1 MLKELDIRVLK
12 NTYDINIKGI
22 IQVGSYL
29 VREYE
34 ILKQVCPGKFIF
46 IDANKDVTDK
56 LQSKIDD
63 RCLVFN
69 NLISDIDNIEQDFY
83 ILNHAQ
89 SSSMLKLDKHLIYH
103 PEYSKIIE
111 ERKIKTITLD
121 TLIKINK
128 IDLLNYNCL
137 IMDVQG
143 SELHVLEG
151 FNSGIENIDYIYTE
165 LNFESMY
172 ENCVIQEDLTMYLN
186 KKGFNLVESFDT
198 GFGWGDGLYIK
209 NYGK

>member
-1 MLKELDIRVLK
+1 MLKEMDIRIFQK
-12 NTYDINIKGI
+12 KYGMNIKGI
-22 IQVGSYL
+22 IQVGSYTAK
-29 VREYE
+29 EYP
-34 ILKQVCPGKFIF
+34 ILKEVCSGKFIF
-46 IDANKDVTDK
+46 IDANKDVIDELK
-56 LQSKIDD
+56 LKINSD
-63 RCLVFN
+63 CLVFN
-69 NLISDIDNIEQDFY
+69 NLVSNIDDQEKDFY
-83 ILNHAQ
+83 ILNHEQ
-89 SSSMLKLDKHLIYH
+89 SSSMLKLDKHKTYH
-103 PEYSKIIE
+103 PNYSSIIE
-111 ERKIKTITLD
+111 ERKLKTITLD
-121 TLIKINK
+121 TLIKINE
-128 IDLLNYNCL
+128 INLLNYNCL

>member
-1 MLKELDIRVLK
+1 MLREFDIRVLK
-12 NTYDINIKGI
+12 NKYELNIRGI

-56 LQSKIDD
+56 LQSRIDSG
-63 RCLVFN
+63 CLVFN
-69 NLISDIDNIEQDFY
+69 NLISDVDDVEQDFY
-83 ILNHAQ
+83 ILNHEQ
-89 SSSMLKLDKHLIYH
+89 SSSMLKLDKHSIYH
-103 PEYSKIIE
+103 PECSKIVE

-121 TLIKINK
+121 TLIKTNN

-137 IMDVQG
+137 VMDVQG
-143 SELHVLEG
+143 SELHVLKG
-151 FNSGIENIDYIYTE
+151 FDSSIENIDYIYTE
-165 LNFESMY
+165 LNFDSMY
-172 ENCVIQEDLTMYLN
+172 QDCALEKDLTEYLN
-186 KKGFNLVESFDT
+186 NRGFTLVAHFDT
-198 GFGWGDGLYIK
+198 GFGWGDGLYVK